1 MNQTVNA
8 VSHGL
13 NSTIEKLTD
22 NVEKLTV
29 ELTKSRNQCVELKQY
44 SRRNN
49 IISGIP
55 ESTSADAETQARTFL
70 NDYAETSIHPNDI
83 DRAHR
88 ITRVTR
94 PSEGGK
100 STRPRDI
107 IVNFCSHKSK
117 MATLSREPMKQ
128 LKADNDDKDEKDRV
142 CVREDLTKSRNSILY
157 KARVLK
163 RGRAIKDA
171 FSRDG
176 RIVPKLFMDK
186 LVFLTTDDEFVEFCK
201 DYKIKFVSPKAKD
214 KNQTRAK
221 SALRASHLMDIDK
234 DSVSGGIQT
243 GSKAPEA
250 AGLDPNADSFT
261 PTQNPMGMGPMTQD
275 PDSEVS
281 ASPSLFDHLT
291 RYTVNGYIDIVN
303 TMFPVLKKKK
313 KKKKK
318 KHYCAYK
325 VTCFSE
331 QISYIYYLGSN
342 LTLLPT
348 TTDYLKFS

>member
-13 NSTIEKLTD
+13 NSTIEKLSD

-49 IISGIP
+49 IISDIP
-55 ESTSADAETQARTFL
+55 ESISADAETQARTFL

-100 STRPRDI
+100 STGPRDI

-117 MATLSREPMKQ
+117 IATLSREPMKQ

-201 DYKIKFVSPKAKD
+201 D
-214 KNQTRAK
+214 
-221 SALRASHLMDIDK
+221 
-234 DSVSGGIQT
+234 
-243 GSKAPEA
+243 
-250 AGLDPNADSFT
+250 
-261 PTQNPMGMGPMTQD
+261 
-275 PDSEVS
+275 
-281 ASPSLFDHLT
+281 
-291 RYTVNGYIDIVN
+291 
-303 TMFPVLKKKK
+303 
-313 KKKKK
+313 
-318 KHYCAYK
+318 
-325 VTCFSE
+325 
-331 QISYIYYLGSN
+331 
-342 LTLLPT
+342 
-348 TTDYLKFS
+348 

>member
-8 VSHGL
+8 VSHDL
-13 NSTIEKLTD
+13 NSTIEKLFD

-29 ELTKSRNQCVELKQY
+29 ELTKSRNQCDELEQY

-49 IISGIP
+49 IIISGIP

-94 PSEGGK
+94 PSAGGK

-107 IVNFCSHKSK
+107 IVNHKSK
-117 MATLSREPMKQ
+117 MSSEPMKQ

-142 CVREDLTKSRNSILY
+142 YVRENLTKSRNSILY

-171 FSRDG
+171 FSADG
-176 RIVPKLFMDK
+176 RIVLKLFTDI

-201 DYKIKFVSPKAKD
+201 DYKIKFVDPKAKD
-214 KNQTRAK
+214 KSQK
-221 SALRASHLMDIDK
+221 SSDGHW
-234 DSVSGGIQT
+234 
-243 GSKAPEA
+243 
-250 AGLDPNADSFT
+250 
-261 PTQNPMGMGPMTQD
+261 
-275 PDSEVS
+275 
-281 ASPSLFDHLT
+281 
-291 RYTVNGYIDIVN
+291 
-303 TMFPVLKKKK
+303 
-313 KKKKK
+313 
-318 KHYCAYK
+318 
-325 VTCFSE
+325 
-331 QISYIYYLGSN
+331 
-342 LTLLPT
+342 
-348 TTDYLKFS
+348 